1 MAIAA
6 WAASTA
12 FSVGDIRR
20 PSTDQGTGLF
30 FRCTTAGTS
39 AATEPGVNA
48 DSAIPIWPKNA
59 GDTVTDGTCVWT
71 AISATYGDLA
81 ISNPSAIIELFQL
94 RLNSALHGSNDIY
107 YFHAG
112 TNEFAESNI
121 VFDSKTYSRVPIKAD
136 GFEYTNTG
144 TLPRP
149 TLTVSN
155 LSSTITALLL
165 LVNATTAGN
174 DLGGAEVRRIRT
186 LAKYLDSENFGEPK
200 NAVTQGN
207 DSLITQGDDSLEFNV
222 FVENATADP
231 NARFPDERWFIDR
244 KSSETRD
251 SVTFE
256 LASKFDLAGQK
267 IPRRQIVSNL
277 CQWKYRGDGGECPYD
292 PDIWPGKTIDG
303 VNYRRFN
310 AKNEPVTTD
319 AEDVCGKLVS
329 SCKCRF
335 GDNNELPFGSFPG
348 AGLTK

>member
-20 PSTDQGTGLF
+20 SSSDEGTGLF

-39 AATEPGVNA
+39 ASSEPA
-48 DSAIPIWPKNA
+48 WPNSA

-71 AISATYGDLA
+71 AISATFGDLV
-81 ISNPSAIIELFQL
+81 SFNPSAIIELFQL
-94 RLNSALHGSNDIY
+94 RLDSALHGSNDIY

-136 GFEYTNTG
+136 GFEYSNTG

-186 LAKYLDSENFGEPK
+186 LAKYLDSDNFGSNK
-200 NAVTQGN
+200 LAITQGGDSLVTQGSDN
-207 DSLITQGDDSLEFNV
+207 LEFNV
-222 FVENATADP
+222 VVTNATADP

-267 IPRRQIVSNL
+267 IPKRQIIANI
-277 CQWKYRGDGGECPYD
+277 CQWQYRSSECSYTGTDYYD
-292 PDIWPGKTIDG
+292 
-303 VNYRRFN
+303 VNG
-310 AKNEPVTTD
+310 NEVSTE
-319 AEDVCGKLVS
+319 AQDVCGKRVA
-329 SCKCRF
+329 SCKLRF
-335 GDNNELPFGSFPG
+335 GENAELPFGSFPG